1 MVSNMPDFTVFDK
14 TTLVTIAS
22 AAAAFLIVLGV
33 GLTLVKNK
41 SRTELKRQKTRGGKG
56 WQNAR
61 RHSRGVIRSIRSVL
75 RYDPK
80 KFLLLLL
87 VLSVLGIMR
96 YTTPDHIRND
106 RYHSSDTT
114 TYHYKRYEGGS
125 RYKSTSKQN
134 KRKTEDRVLFC
145 HSPYIIDGDTF
156 DCIGTRIRLTGIDAP
171 EMPDHCRDG
180 RRCTKGDPF
189 AAKKHLQ
196 SLTTG
201 RVKCRAIE
209 IDHYGRTIARCS
221 AGDIDLSCAMI
232 ASGHAVRRYS
242 SISCP

>member
-14 TTLVTIAS
+14 TILVTIAS

-41 SRTELKRQKTRGGKG
+41 SRTELKRQKTRGGKE

-61 RHSRGVIRSIRSVL
+61 QKIRFFRFKNAREILIIFSLLALIAL
-75 RYDPK
+75 G
-80 KFLLLLL
+80 KFLEP
-87 VLSVLGIMR
+87 SPPAAD
-96 YTTPDHIRND
+96 T
-106 RYHSSDTT
+106 HSAKD
-114 TYHYKRYEGGS
+114 G
-125 RYKSTSKQN
+125 KSSSTI
-134 KRKTEDRVLFC
+134 FC

-171 EMPDHCRDG
+171 EMPDHCRAG

-189 AAKKHLQ
+189 AAKDHLKT
-196 SLTTG
+196 LTTG
-201 RVKCRAIE
+201 WVKCHAIE
-209 IDHYGRTIARCS
+209 IDHYGRTIARCTVK
-221 AGDIDLSCAMI
+221 DIDLSCAMI

-242 SISCP
+242 RISCP